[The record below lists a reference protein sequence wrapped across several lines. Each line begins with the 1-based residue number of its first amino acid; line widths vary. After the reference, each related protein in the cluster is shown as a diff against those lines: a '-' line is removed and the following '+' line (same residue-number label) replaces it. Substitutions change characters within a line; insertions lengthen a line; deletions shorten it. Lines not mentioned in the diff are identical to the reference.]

1 MNSSNNNTQQAHS
14 ARRIAGWA
22 GVLAAPFGLFN
33 IISFLTVTGGKTE
46 ALLDPAFA
54 LALPA
59 SAQALFTVS
68 MVVDALGF
76 YLLPAMLALH
86 LASRVPAE
94 HAARAA
100 LALPCI
106 LVYAVLG
113 MLGALLQMAA
123 LPALA
128 AAQTAG
134 LAGAASAWTAIVCVA
149 QGGFWWFQMLPFA
162 IAALCLG
169 PTLRAA
175 GFGFGRTL
183 TTTGWMSLVYWVLSF
198 PGLAERVPAA
208 GMAAELIGLVIL
220 LTVLCWS
227 LLSGW
232 ALLGKE
238 DGPLSSSAGDSAR
251 RSAV

>member
-1 MNSSNNNTQQAHS
+1 MNKNSNSGQAHS

-33 IISFLTVTGGKTE
+33 IISFLTVTGGNTE

-86 LASRVPAE
+86 LAGRVPAE

-113 MLGALLQMAA
+113 ILGALLQMAA

-128 AAQTAG
+128 AAQAAG
-134 LAGAASAWTAIVCVA
+134 VAGAASAWTAIVSVA

-169 PTLRAA
+169 PSLRAA

-183 TTTGWMSLVYWVLSF
+183 TATGLMSAVYWVLAF

-208 GMAAELIGLVIL
+208 GMAGELIGLVIL
-220 LTVLCWS
+220 LTVLAWCLFAGWRLLRKGEDP
-227 LLSGW
+227 LLS
-232 ALLGKE
+232 A
-238 DGPLSSSAGDSAR
+238 A
-251 RSAV
+251 